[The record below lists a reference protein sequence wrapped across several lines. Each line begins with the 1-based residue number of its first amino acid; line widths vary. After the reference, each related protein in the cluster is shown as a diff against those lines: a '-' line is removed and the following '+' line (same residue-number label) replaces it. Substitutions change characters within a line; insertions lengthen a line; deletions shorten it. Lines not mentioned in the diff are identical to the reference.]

1 MTVKAAALIRSICPE
16 DVPELCDLLADLFET
31 ESDFSA
37 DRKKQANGLRL
48 VLEDGSGRS
57 KVFVAVHERRVI
69 GMCSVQVVISTSEGR
84 PAAIMEDL
92 VVRREHRG
100 SGFGA
105 ALLEAVQEWCLE
117 RGITR
122 LQLLADKNNSQAL
135 TFYTNMGW
143 CGTNLIC
150 LRKRL

>member
-1 MTVKAAALIRSICPE
+1 MIVNTTAVIRSVLPE
-16 DVPELCDLLADLFET
+16 DVPVMCDLLADLFET

-48 VLEDGSGRS
+48 LLEDSSGRS
-57 KVFVAVHERRVI
+57 KVFVATHDGCVI
-69 GMCSVQVVISTSEGR
+69 GMCSVQVIISTAEGK

-92 VVRREHRG
+92 VVRRDHRG

-105 ALLEAVQEWCLE
+105 ALVETVQEWCLE

-135 TFYTNMGW
+135 TFYTNRGW
-143 CGTNLIC
+143 RSTNLIC